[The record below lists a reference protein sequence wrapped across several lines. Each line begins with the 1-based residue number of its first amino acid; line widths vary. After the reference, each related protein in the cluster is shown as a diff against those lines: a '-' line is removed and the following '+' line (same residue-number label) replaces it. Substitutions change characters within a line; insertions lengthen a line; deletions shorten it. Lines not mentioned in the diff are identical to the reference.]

1 MHPVNEGEV
10 INILKDMK
18 TSSAWWGCIIPN
30 IIEKTGEYFCTFWFI
45 FAMCLSWDVYS
56 QMNWNSYSHAFSR
69 PESKYHVYYRTVST
83 LPMFSKGLERLN
95 YDRILAFV
103 KENHMIYNVQ
113 FGFREGHYTSNAL
126 ILITDRISKS
136 LYNGEWPWVF
146 PLYFD
151 TAFDMINYET
161 FCWEVL
167 SCMVSQAL
175 FMIGWTVIYRIG
187 PYIFYRWC

>member
-1 MHPVNEGEV
+1 MNIFVLFGSFLQCACLVMCIPKWIEIAIAMPSADQNRSIMFTIELSPQLPV
-10 INILKDMK
+10 
-18 TSSAWWGCIIPN
+18 
-30 IIEKTGEYFCTFWFI
+30 
-45 FAMCLSWDVYS
+45 
-56 QMNWNSYSHAFSR
+56 
-69 PESKYHVYYRTVST
+69 
-83 LPMFSKGLERLN
+83 FSKGLEKLN

-113 FGFREGHYTSNAL
+113 FGIREVHYTSNAL

-136 LYNGEWPWVF
+136 FYNGEWPWVF

-175 FMIGWTVIYRIG
+175 FMIGWTAIYRIG